1 MEPDFVSLVKLA
13 LEVDVRMSFRQ
24 LVFRGD
30 QVSSEFVDA
39 ECRLELIVSGIWGSF
54 AVDFESLGRNVSV
67 SYARAYLVSTDLTE
81 IIQVALLICLLEG
94 TPSIFG

>member
-1 MEPDFVSLVKLA
+1 MEPDSVSLVELA

-30 QVSSEFVDA
+30 QVSVEFVHA
-39 ECRLELIVSGIWGSF
+39 ECPLELIVCGIWGSF

-67 SYARAYLVSTDLTE
+67 SYARAYPVSTDLTE
-81 IIQVALLICLLEG
+81 IIQVTLLICLIED

>member
-1 MEPDFVSLVKLA
+1 MKPDFVSLVELT
-13 LEVDVRMSFRQ
+13 LEVDVRMSFGQ

-30 QVSSEFVDA
+30 QVSVEFVDA

-54 AVDFESLGRNVSV
+54 AVDFESLGRNFSI
-67 SYARAYLVSTDLTE
+67 SHARASVSTDLTE
-81 IIQVALLICLLEG
+81 IIQVALLICLLDG